1 LIGVRNQGH
10 TDKSGAKGN
19 AGSYNDRWNHWPPKG
34 RNDATD
40 DAQAKRQNDSFQKGD
55 GVNSNGA
62 AEGQSDG
69 QKNAQT
75 VHEYCLA
82 IDEN

>member
-1 LIGVRNQGH
+1 
-10 TDKSGAKGN
+10 
-19 AGSYNDRWNHWPPKG
+19 
-34 RNDATD
+34 
-40 DAQAKRQNDSFQKGD
+40 
-55 GVNSNGA
+55 VNSNGA